1 MEKSVYLA
9 GPIFDCDDYTVHRWR
24 NDAAAALSPRGWKV
38 VNPATMDFRG
48 QERKAAKEIV
58 RHDMKLM
65 ESCEFMLANCG
76 RVSAGTSMEIFHFFT
91 RGLGRVVSVSRNPSP
106 WVTAHSHYV
115 SGDVDEAIGMLMQWM
130 P

>member
-9 GPIFDCDDYTVHRWR
+9 GPIFDCDDYTVYKWR
-24 NDAAAALSPRGWKV
+24 NEATDVLSPRGWRV
-38 VNPATMDFRG
+38 VNPAAVDFRG
-48 QERKAAKEIV
+48 RERAAAKEIV
-58 RHDMKLM
+58 AHDMRLM

-106 WVTAHSHYV
+106 WVVAHSHYV
-115 SGDVDEAIGMLMQWM
+115 AGDVDEAIGMLTQWM